1 MRSSEGA
8 SSIAMDV
15 QPQNLFIEILFEVYF
30 VKSMFKARVTVRIS
44 PAYMPVINLY
54 VASIDANFDSTKG
67 FFRTRCI
74 FLDTLYFFGHAV
86 LPEKENLQ
94 NFVAMDFMAK
104 YQNVI
109 SVLESCGILN

>member
-1 MRSSEGA
+1 
-8 SSIAMDV
+8 
-15 QPQNLFIEILFEVYF
+15 
-30 VKSMFKARVTVRIS
+30 
-44 PAYMPVINLY
+44 MPVINLY

-67 FFRTRCI
+67 FFS
-74 FLDTLYFFGHAV
+74 DTLYFFGHAV